1 MPLSERDY
9 MREARPP
16 SRIRKVRYG
25 GAGGFGANP
34 VLIIILINFLLLI
47 ATLIGG
53 KIHITYNEVIIG
65 EIYKLNYY
73 LGLMPAKL
81 WERPWTIVTSMFVHA
96 GPGHFFGNMLTFFFF
111 GRFLSRLVGDN
122 KLLIVYFGGGML
134 GSILY
139 LLLAPPLS
147 VAVGASGAVYAIAG
161 MLVMLQPNLKVLLY
175 FIIPMPLWV
184 VVLVFFVLFSIPGF
198 IIPGVAWQAHLGGL
212 IFGLAAG
219 YIFKKREGY
228 YRF

>member
-1 MPLSERDY
+1 MPISERDY

-16 SRIRKVRYG
+16 SRIRKVRFG
-25 GAGGFGANP
+25 SDGGFGANP

-47 ATLIGG
+47 ASSI
-53 KIHITYNEVIIG
+53 NREFIIV
-65 EIYKLNYY
+65 N
-73 LGLMPAKL
+73 LGLWPAFFL
-81 WERPWTIVTSMFVHA
+81 EQPWTIVTNMFVHA
-96 GPGHFFGNMLTFFFF
+96 GFGHFFGNMLTFFFF
-111 GRFLSRLVGDN
+111 GRFLSRLIGDN
-122 KLLIVYFGGGML
+122 KLLIVYFGGGIL
-134 GSILY
+134 GNILY

-147 VAVGASGAVYAIAG
+147 VAVGASGAVYAVAG
-161 MLVMLQPNLKVLLY
+161 TLVMLQPNLRVLLY

-184 VVLVFFVLFSIPGF
+184 VVLVFFVIWSF
-198 IIPGVAWQAHLGGL
+198 IPGVAWEAHLGGL